1 MPRSRPRVAKREEVS
16 ITRRSNVAMIAFH
29 DGSVG
34 ETHLQLGAS
43 VARMTDEEILE
54 AFNDTV
60 RAMEASAA
68 AYKHVA
74 VEIPPGK
81 PQIQYHV
88 AADQWTPRGDVL
100 RCYIS
105 DGGPDGEA
113 QIEIDDT
120 CLSLQEF
127 GRLLTTYAGWG
138 MRILFV
144 PDAETDRT
152 FPIEVREPDD
162 E

>member
-1 MPRSRPRVAKREEVS
+1 MPRPRLRIAKREEVS
-16 ITRRSNVAMIAFH
+16 ITRRSNVAMIDFH

-34 ETHLQLGAS
+34 TTHLQMGVS
-43 VARMTDEEILE
+43 VEHMTDEEILE

-68 AYKHVA
+68 AYEHVA
-74 VEIPPGK
+74 IEIPPGK
-81 PQIQYHV
+81 PQIRYYV
-88 AADQWTPRGDVL
+88 EADQWTPRGDVL

-105 DGGPDGEA
+105 DGGPNGET

-144 PDAETDRT
+144 PDETEPT
-152 FPIEVREPDD
+152 PPIEVREPDD